1 MSDVPPFGGAPQHEC
16 DVLIVEDD
24 VIQCEEIAWFIARAG
39 LAVEIA
45 HSGSSALRTVA
56 TARPRVVLLDYNLPD
71 MNGVQV
77 AEALRALLPAVA
89 IVMMSG
95 RIDGLS
101 EETLTALGI
110 TVFVNKPV
118 PLGPLR
124 TAVLRLVRASEKGQE
139 TAPQQSGWLAAEL
152 GGTRR

>member
-1 MSDVPPFGGAPQHEC
+1 MVSGSRC
-16 DVLIVEDD
+16 DVLVVEDHT
-24 VIQCEEIAWFIARAG
+24 IQCNEMAEYLR
-39 LAVEIA
+39 
-45 HSGSSALRTVA
+45 HSGMVVA
-56 TARPRVVLLDYNLPD
+56 TAYDATKALAHATELEPRVVVLDYNLPD